1 MKQILPQQNIASTRF
16 YPWLIAVLAMLVLLV
31 TNGLATTGITAFDES
46 LLKEFGWS
54 RGQLKLRDLITLMTA
69 GLLAPFAGVL
79 LDRIGVRRLLL
90 CGSLLFA
97 ALYYAYGSITSLT
110 DMYLIHAGFGVV
122 LVCAGI
128 NVSVIMV
135 SQWFVRLRGRA
146 IGIALVGSSL
156 GGVIFPPLMLD
167 LVANGGWRHGF
178 RTMAW
183 VAVALFAV
191 LLVLARRP
199 EEKGMVALGAGAG
212 AASNGASGASD
223 EDVRYR
229 DALKTLS
236 FWALTFVAMATFY
249 SILAM
254 ASHLFLHMRDMGF
267 DPKTAGSALGLLFG
281 LGLFSKFLFGFL
293 ADILKPKLVFVANV
307 AVMLTGL
314 LFLSTFN
321 RELVWIGIVITGFGW
336 GGLYTMIQ
344 LQAVNNFG
352 VTDAGKILG
361 TITALD
367 ALGGGLGIW
376 LTGVMFD
383 RFGNYHAAFY
393 LLCGLL
399 VMALVASTQVRR
411 EIGVVRAGRK
421 AGAAVSAT

>member
-1 MKQILPQQNIASTRF
+1 MKQILPQENTASARV
-16 YPWLIAVLAMLVLLV
+16 YPWLIAVLAMLILLV

-46 LLKEFGWS
+46 LLKEFGWT

-69 GLLAPFAGVL
+69 GLLAPFAGIL
-79 LDRIGVRRLLL
+79 LDRFGVRRLLL

-110 DMYLIHAGFGVV
+110 QMYLIHAGFGVV
-122 LVCAGI
+122 LVCAGV
-128 NVSVIMV
+128 NVSVVMV

-146 IGIALVGSSL
+146 IGIAIVGSSL
-156 GGVIFPPLMLD
+156 GGVVFPPIMLN
-167 LVANGGWRHGF
+167 LVAHGGWRDGF

-183 VAVALFAV
+183 VAVVLFVV
-191 LLVLARRP
+191 LIVMARRP
-199 EEKGMVALGAGAG
+199 QDKGMKALGEGSAV
-212 AASNGASGASD
+212 NGASGAS
-223 EDVRYR
+223 ESDVRYR
-229 DALKTLS
+229 DALRSRS
-236 FWALTFVAMATFY
+236 FWSLTFVAIATYY

-293 ADILKPKLVFVANV
+293 ADIIKPKLVFVGNV
-307 AVMLTGL
+307 VVMLVGL
-314 LFLSTFN
+314 LFLSTFD
-321 RELVWIGIVITGFGW
+321 RDLVWVGIVITGFGW

-367 ALGGGLGIW
+367 AIGGGLGIW

-383 RFGNYHAAFY
+383 HFGNYHAAFY
-393 LLCGLL
+393 LMCGLL
-399 VMALVASTQVRR
+399 VAALLASTQVRR
-411 EIGVVRAGRK
+411 EVGAGRRAPEA
-421 AGAAVSAT
+421 AGAASAV

>member
-1 MKQILPQQNIASTRF
+1 MTQIIQQQKTLIERI
-16 YPWLIAVLAMLVLLV
+16 YPWIIAVLALLVLLV

-54 RGQLKLRDLITLMTA
+54 RGQLKLRDLITLFTA
-69 GLLAPFAGVL
+69 GMLAPFAGVL
-79 LDRIGVRRLLL
+79 IDRIGVRRLLL
-90 CGSLLFA
+90 TGSVLFA
-97 ALYYAYGSITSLT
+97 VLYYAYGHIHSLT
-110 DMYLIHAGFGVV
+110 QMYLIHAGFGVV

-156 GGVIFPPLMLD
+156 GGVVFPPLALR
-167 LVANGGWRHGF
+167 LIEAHGWRGGF
-178 RTMAW
+178 QLMAG
-183 VAVALFAV
+183 FAIV
-191 LLVLARRP
+191 LLVLVLLLARRP
-199 EEKGMVALGAGAG
+199 EEKGLQALGAGST
-212 AASNGASGASD
+212 SNGATGASKD
-223 EDVRYR
+223 DVPYAV
-229 DALKTLS
+229 ALRTGS
-236 FWALTFVAMATFY
+236 FWALTFVAMTTFY

-293 ADILKPKLVFVANV
+293 ADVLRPKLVFVANV
-307 AVMLTGL
+307 VVMLTGL
-314 LFLSTFN
+314 LLLSSFDRN
-321 RELVWIGIVITGFGW
+321 LVWYGIVVTGFGW

-367 ALGGGLGIW
+367 AIGGGLGIW

-383 RFGNYHAAFY
+383 RYGNYHMAFY
-393 LLCGLL
+393 ILCGLL
-399 VMALVASTQVRR
+399 FLALLASTQVRR
-411 EIGVVRAGRK
+411 EIGVVRGRRV
-421 AGAAVSAT
+421 AQAA

>member
-1 MKQILPQQNIASTRF
+1 MKPILPQQNTASARF

-69 GLLAPFAGVL
+69 GLLAPFAGAI
-79 LDRIGVRRLLL
+79 LDRFGVRRLLL

-97 ALYYAYGSITSLT
+97 ALYYAYGSITSLAQ
-110 DMYLIHAGFGVV
+110 MYLIHAGFGLV

-128 NVSVIMV
+128 NVSVVMV

-156 GGVIFPPLMLD
+156 GGVVFPPLMLD
-167 LVANGGWRHGF
+167 LVTEGGWRFGF

-183 VAVALFAV
+183 AAVILFV
-191 LLVLARRP
+191 ILFVLARRP
-199 EEKGMVALGAGAG
+199 EDKGMTALGAGS
-212 AASNGASGASD
+212 AASAASASGPASGQ
-223 EDVRYR
+223 DVRYR
-229 DALKTLS
+229 DAIRTRS
-236 FWALTFVAMATFY
+236 FWALTFVAISTYYA
-249 SILAM
+249 ILAM
-254 ASHLFLHMRDMGF
+254 ASHLFLHMRDLGF

-281 LGLFSKFLFGFL
+281 LGLISKFLFGFL
-293 ADILKPKLVFVANV
+293 ADLLPPKLVFVANV
-307 AVMLTGL
+307 AVMLVGL
-314 LFLSTFN
+314 VFLSTFD
-321 RELVWIGIVITGFGW
+321 RQLVWVGIVITGFGW

-367 ALGGGLGIW
+367 AMGGGLGIW

-383 RFGNYHAAFY
+383 HFGNYHAAFY
-393 LLCGLL
+393 LLTGLL
-399 VMALVASTQVRR
+399 AAALLASTQVRR
-411 EIGVVRAGRK
+411 EIGVVRASRT
-421 AGAAVSAT
+421 AAAQAA

>member
-1 MKQILPQQNIASTRF
+1 MKQILAQQNTASSRY

-54 RGQLKLRDLITLMTA
+54 RGQLKMRDLITLLTA
-69 GLLAPFAGVL
+69 GLLAPFAGIL

-110 DMYLIHAGFGVV
+110 QLYLIHAGFGVV

-128 NVSVIMV
+128 NVSVVMV
-135 SQWFVRLRGRA
+135 SQWFVRMRGRA

-156 GGVIFPPLMLD
+156 GGVVFPPIMLG
-167 LVANGGWRHGF
+167 LVADGGWREGF

-183 VAVALFAV
+183 VAVALFAI
-191 LLVLARRP
+191 LFVLARRP
-199 EEKGMVALGAGAG
+199 EEKGMLAVGAG
-212 AASNGASGASD
+212 SSVNGASGASD
-223 EDVRYR
+223 QDVRYR
-229 DALKTLS
+229 AALKTKS
-236 FWALTFVAMATFY
+236 FWALTFVAIATYY

-281 LGLFSKFLFGFL
+281 LGLISKFLFGFL
-293 ADILKPKLVFVANV
+293 ADVLKPRLVFIGNV
-307 AVMLTGL
+307 VVMLVGL
-314 LFLSTFN
+314 LFLATFD
-321 RELVWIGIVITGFGW
+321 RELVWVGIVITGFGW

-367 ALGGGLGIW
+367 AIGGGMGIW

-383 RFGNYHAAFY
+383 HFGNYHAAFY

-399 VMALVASTQVRR
+399 VAALIASTQVRR
-411 EIGVVRAGRK
+411 EIGVARPGHKGVAAAK
-421 AGAAVSAT
+421 AA

>member
-1 MKQILPQQNIASTRF
+1 MKQILPHQNSVSSKA

-54 RGQLKLRDLITLMTA
+54 RGELKLRDLITLMTA

-79 LDRIGVRRLLL
+79 LDRVGVRRLLL

-110 DMYLIHAGFGVV
+110 HMYLIHAGFGLV

-156 GGVIFPPLMLD
+156 GGVVFPPIMLN
-167 LVANGGWRHGF
+167 LVAAGGWRDGF

-183 VAVALFAV
+183 VAVVLFV
-191 LLVLARRP
+191 LLLLLARTP
-199 EEKGMVALGAGAG
+199 EEKGRLALGAGSTA
-212 AASNGASGASD
+212 NGASGAS
-223 EDVRYR
+223 EHDVRYGA
-229 DALKTLS
+229 ALKTRS
-236 FWALTFVAMATFY
+236 FWALTFVAMTTFY

-293 ADILKPKLVFVANV
+293 ADIIRPRVVFVANV
-307 AVMLTGL
+307 AVMLVGL
-314 LFLSTFN
+314 LFLSTFD
-321 RELVWIGIVITGFGW
+321 RQLVWVGIVITGFGW

-367 ALGGGLGIW
+367 AIGGGLGIW

-399 VMALVASTQVRR
+399 VLALVVSTQVRR
-411 EIGVVRAGRK
+411 EIGAPRRAGK
-421 AGAAVSAT
+421 AGQAKQQELV

>member
-1 MKQILPQQNIASTRF
+1 MKQILPQQNTAAARV

-97 ALYYAYGSITSLT
+97 ALYYAYGSITSLAQ
-110 DMYLIHAGFGVV
+110 MYLIHAGFGVV

-156 GGVIFPPLMLD
+156 GGVIFPPVMLD

-183 VAVALFAV
+183 VAVALFVV

-199 EEKGMVALGAGAG
+199 EEKGMVALGAGA
-212 AASNGASGASD
+212 ASNGAAGASD
-223 EDVRYR
+223 QDVRYR

-267 DPKTAGSALGLLFG
+267 DPKTAGAALGLLFG
-281 LGLFSKFLFGFL
+281 LGLISKFLFGFL
-293 ADILKPKLVFVANV
+293 ADILNPKLVFVANV

-314 LFLSTFN
+314 LFLATFN

-367 ALGGGLGIW
+367 AVGGGLGIW

-383 RFGNYHAAFY
+383 HFGNYHAAFY

-399 VMALVASTQVRR
+399 VMALAASTQVRR
-411 EIGVVRAGRK
+411 EIGVVRAGTT
-421 AGAAVSAT
+421 AGAAVRAT